1 MRRRV
6 PSCHFGFQ
14 VEGLAMLLWAENGIR
29 NKEKGMNYQ
38 ESYLC
43 VHSSE
48 CVLIA
53 SLDLEFSLMVFRK
66 IP

>member
-1 MRRRV
+1 
-6 PSCHFGFQ
+6 
-14 VEGLAMLLWAENGIR
+14 MLLWAENGIR